1 MSTPFHKELTMA
13 KQKRRSKGNGLTVQE
28 AVAKYAHMGN
38 KELAEL
44 TGASMASIYRVRWL
58 IKQNE
63 NQKAVKEKADPQVAQ
78 LDLFKEWQEDEAPK
92 ALPPQPNNVRLGID
106 ESVIADLRIAAER
119 LSSALQKLV

>member
-1 MSTPFHKELTMA
+1 MA
-13 KQKRRSKGNGLTVQE
+13 KPKRRSKGNGLTIQE

-63 NQKAVKEKADPQVAQ
+63 NPKAVKEKTAPQASQ
-78 LDLFKEWQEDEAPK
+78 LDLFKEMQEDEEST
-92 ALPPQPNNVRLGID
+92 ALPPQPNNVRLAID
-106 ESVIADLRIAAER
+106 ESVIDDLRIAAER